1 MGDVEEI
8 VTVQRSLRS
17 AAIAGMGFAPF
28 PAGKAFA
35 LASTLAL
42 AVVVLVGLSV
52 QARRAR
58 PAALAGGD
66 VNTYPDWLK
75 TLSGPAS
82 YSGIGEET
90 SDFGASQHNS
100 KKGERELMPGAL
112 PGDAKIAQMQGADFA
127 GDVYSPDL
135 SGAGEG
141 SPIDDVPM
149 KLQRFKA
156 AVAQERQEYKELK
169 AIVDENEKPKPE
181 AVVVRVAERGPR
193 GPRGPRG
200 LRGLP
205 GDKGPDGPAGPPG
218 PPGDIGPRGSRGP
231 IGPTGDK
238 GFRGVPGKR
247 GFLGRMGPRGKQG
260 PPGGVGDQGNQGM
273 PGDVGPPGPQGPNG
287 PRGAQ
292 GNSGRP
298 GKRGRAGK
306 SRYKWVLVSA

>member
-1 MGDVEEI
+1 MGY
-8 VTVQRSLRS
+8 
-17 AAIAGMGFAPF
+17 APF
-28 PAGKAFA
+28 PAAKAA

-52 QARRAR
+52 QGGRAR
-58 PAALAGGD
+58 PAAMAGGD

-149 KLQRFKA
+149 KLKRFKA

-169 AIVDENEKPKPE
+169 AIVDVDLAGTRLLRRNNLVLAD
-181 AVVVRVAERGPR
+181 AVEVGSDAVIQ
-193 GPRGPRG
+193 
-200 LRGLP
+200 LRE
-205 GDKGPDGPAGPPG
+205 
-218 PPGDIGPRGSRGP
+218 
-231 IGPTGDK
+231 
-238 GFRGVPGKR
+238 
-247 GFLGRMGPRGKQG
+247 
-260 PPGGVGDQGNQGM
+260 
-273 PGDVGPPGPQGPNG
+273 
-287 PRGAQ
+287 
-292 GNSGRP
+292 
-298 GKRGRAGK
+298 RGRAAKEGCTCRTSNGRATADRWRLKRGK
-306 SRYKWVLVSA
+306 RAEH